1 MAGMALLRFC
11 LVGLISA
18 AAFASAGFIDYSD
31 SFAPD
36 SDLWERWQAH
46 DATSTRTVDFAAWD
60 GLLERY
66 LEVDE
71 GGIARFDYGAVTSA
85 DSGILDALIEEW
97 GNVPVSSLSREQQMV
112 YWINLYNALTVQV
125 VVEHYPVDSITN
137 IDISGFFSN
146 GPWDAELI
154 EVEGTALTLNDIE
167 HRILRPIWNDPRLHY
182 ALNCAS
188 IGCPNLLG
196 RAWRAEN
203 IGVDLDAAA
212 RTYVN
217 NPRGFRIDA
226 DGSAIVSKIY
236 AWFVEDFGG
245 DEAGVVAHLK
255 TYAEGGTAAALESL
269 ESLSKSEYDWSLN
282 APLR

>member
-1 MAGMALLRFC
+1 MTLLRFC
-11 LVGLISA
+11 LVGLVSA
-18 AAFASAGFIDYSD
+18 VAFASAGFIDYSD

-46 DATSTRTVDFAAWD
+46 DATSTRTIDFAAWD
-60 GLLERY
+60 ELLEIY
-66 LEVDE
+66 LMVDE
-71 GGIARFDYGAVTSA
+71 SGIARFDYGAVTPA
-85 DSGILDALIEEW
+85 DRNTLDALIEEW
-97 GNVPVSSLSREQQMV
+97 SNVPVSSLSRQQQMV
-112 YWINLYNALTVQV
+112 YWINLYNALTVQL
-125 VVEHYPVDSITN
+125 VVEHYPVDSILD

-146 GPWDAELI
+146 GPWEAERI

-196 RAWRAEN
+196 RAWRVEN
-203 IGVDLDAAA
+203 IDADLDAAA
-212 RTYVN
+212 RAYVN

-226 DGSAIVSKIY
+226 DGGAIVSKIY

-255 TYAEGGTAAALESL
+255 TYAEGDAATALESL
-269 ESLSKSEYDWSLN
+269 ESLSNSEYDWSLN